1 MAFTNWLPRATRAG
15 GEWNSPNISIP
26 TGINQITIRLNL
38 QSNAD
43 FATPDKSI
51 TIWVEVSSD
60 GGTSWQ
66 EVFRAGWL
74 GGSPPPK
81 SGIWSASATGL
92 GEYAG
97 MLARAHI
104 SQSGSIKYGI
114 QGEIA

>member
-51 TIWVEVSSD
+51 TIWVEVSSHGRLPARKSSVRD
-60 GGTSWQ
+60 GWVVLLLLS
-66 EVFRAGWL
+66 L
-74 GGSPPPK
+74 GFGQLLP
-81 SGIWSASATGL
+81 L
-92 GEYAG
+92 G
-97 MLARAHI
+97 
-104 SQSGSIKYGI
+104 
-114 QGEIA
+114 